1 MFRIVASYL
10 GKALHHVTEAPDSLS
25 LKILENNTECLVK
38 DVVCV
43 PNNKEVQIHFCEDFH
58 PNLCTYV
65 LVREILR

>member
-1 MFRIVASYL
+1 
-10 GKALHHVTEAPDSLS
+10 
-25 LKILENNTECLVK
+25 LENNTECLVK

-65 LVREILR
+65 LVHEILR